1 MPRWVAKSLALGPGL
16 IISTAVT
23 SMVGA
28 ALPPVGG
35 AVLFFGGLLTALLL
49 VLGAGEPL
57 AARVLLIS
65 RPARDHELELV
76 AGALT
81 LMCRAGL
88 GPPLVRL
95 HVRAGEHSIGAAAF
109 GRRTVV
115 VSQGLLEAVED
126 GSLPQDQAAAVMA
139 HAAGL
144 VRTGWVRHD
153 PVLGFWS
160 LPWQMLRAVGQAVA
174 GVGRRLPLTS
184 TVWRL
189 RAVVILIAV
198 VQAMQARQGWLAVTI
213 AGIGA
218 VSYGMPVWERKWQRM
233 LRLGGDDAVREASL
247 AVPMAAFLRRCPRT
261 PTVRERLRGLEPDA
275 PSSRPVGLVR

>member
-1 MPRWVAKSLALGPGL
+1 MPRWVAKSLTLGPGL

-81 LMCRAGL
+81 LLCRAGL
-88 GPPLVRL
+88 GPPLVGL

-198 VQAMQARQGWLAVTI
+198 VQAMQARQVWLAVTI

-233 LRLGGDDAVREASL
+233 LRLGGDDAVREAGL
-247 AVPMAAFLRRCPRT
+247 AAPMAAFLRRCPRT
-261 PTVRERLRGLEPDA
+261 STVRERLRGLEPDV
-275 PSSRPVGLVR
+275 PSLRPVGLVR

>member
-1 MPRWVAKSLALGPGL
+1 MAKSLALGPGL

-28 ALPPVGG
+28 ALPPAGG

-49 VLGAGEPL
+49 AFGASEQA

-65 RPARDHELELV
+65 RPARSHELELV

-81 LMCRAGL
+81 LLCRSGL

-174 GVGRRLPLTS
+174 GWGRLPLTS

-198 VQAMQARQGWLAVTI
+198 VQAMQARQVWLAVTI

-218 VSYGMPVWERKWQRM
+218 VSYGMPAWERKWQQM
-233 LRLGGDDAVREASL
+233 LRQAGDDAVREAGL
-247 AVPMAAFLRRCPRT
+247 AAPMAAFLRRCPRT
-261 PTVRERLRGLEPDA
+261 STVRERLRGLEPDA
-275 PSSRPVGLVR
+275 PQSRPVGLVR